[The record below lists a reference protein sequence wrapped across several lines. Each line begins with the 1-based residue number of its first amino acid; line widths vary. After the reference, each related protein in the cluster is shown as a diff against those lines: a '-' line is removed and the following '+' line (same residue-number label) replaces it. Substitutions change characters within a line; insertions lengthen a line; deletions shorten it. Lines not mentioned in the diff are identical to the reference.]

1 MRKSK
6 IALSVAFIGILMLVA
21 RAETAGMTS
30 RELTQQCEEIER
42 AGVAQD
48 GKVRLRG
55 ARAGMCWGYLK
66 AYLAISQSQKDGAS
80 SNKLLV
86 NICLPKEF
94 DTLQF
99 MRLFLDYARK
109 EADKITPQAEVA
121 LANMLAAN
129 FQCVKDSPSKKP

>member
-1 MRKSK
+1 
-6 IALSVAFIGILMLVA
+6 MLVT

-30 RELTQQCEEIER
+30 RELMQQCEEIER

-94 DTLQF
+94 DALQF

-109 EADKITPQAEVA
+109 EADKIMPQAEVA
-121 LANMLAAN
+121 LANMLMAN
-129 FQCVKDSPSKKP
+129 FQCVKDTPSKKP